1 MTRVVSI
8 EDVFVG
14 EMNEYVTTE
23 YLMQAGVPFSRI
35 KKAVEKGELVKVDR
49 GIYASPDT
57 LEDDYSLIQMRY
69 AKGIYSGFSALY
81 LQQMCDYLPEKY
93 HMTFPHG
100 YNCRSIESD
109 PRGIVVTRTLPEF
122 YNLGVTKVETPCGN
136 IVRVYDRERTLC
148 DILRGR
154 GIDRDIVKQAMR
166 EYIHSGDMNIRK
178 LVEYAEVLHVRSRID
193 QYMQVML

>member
-136 IVRVYDRERTLC
+136 IVRAYDRERTLC